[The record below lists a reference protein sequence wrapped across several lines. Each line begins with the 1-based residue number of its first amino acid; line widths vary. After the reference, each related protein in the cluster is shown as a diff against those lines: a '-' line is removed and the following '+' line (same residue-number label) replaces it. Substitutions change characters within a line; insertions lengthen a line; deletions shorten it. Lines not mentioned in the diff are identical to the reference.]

1 MIYDILC
8 IYIYIYMYI
17 FIGCSLYDLGDPKSP
32 KLMVMFYADGHLL
45 IDTGPVYHG
54 RTCE

>member
-1 MIYDILC
+1 MYV
-8 IYIYIYMYI
+8 YIYIYWMFPI
-17 FIGCSLYDLGDPKSP
+17 LGDPKSSN
-32 KLMVMFYADGHLL
+32 LMVMFYADGYLL